1 MLGSEYTWLTLS
13 LLIVLG
19 LIVWKGLKPII
30 ASLDARG
37 ERIRRELE
45 EAQALREEAQKLLAE
60 SKRRQRDA
68 IEESKQIVEHARH
81 ESERMRESA
90 EKDLEESIERR
101 RQLAEDKIRQAE
113 ADALNQVRNRAV
125 DAAVAA
131 AATLIAENLDDKRG
145 AEVTARSIEEVA
157 GKLN

>member
-13 LLIVLG
+13 LLAILG
-19 LIVWKGLKPII
+19 LIVWKGTKPIL

-45 EAQALREEAQKLLAE
+45 EAQALREEAQKLLAD

-68 IEESKQIVEHARH
+68 IEEAKQILEHARH
-81 ESERMRESA
+81 ESERMRVAAQQE
-90 EKDLEESIERR
+90 LEESIERR
-101 RQLAEDKIRQAE
+101 RTMAEEKIRQAE
-113 ADALNQVRNRAV
+113 TDALNQVRNRAV

-131 AATLIAENLDDKRG
+131 AARLIAENLDEARIS
-145 AEVTARSIEEVA
+145 EVNARSIQDVA
-157 GKLN
+157 AKLN